1 VIEMI
6 YKIRIYGDPVLKKKA
21 EPVTEINDEIK
32 EILDNML
39 ETMYASNGVGLA
51 ANQVG
56 ILKQLIVM
64 DAGTKDSPKPI
75 KIINPVIIEK
85 SKEKNEYEEGCLSF
99 PGVTEKI
106 YRPAKVKIKFQDINN
121 NEITIDFVGLEA
133 TAIQHEIDHLNGILF
148 INRMSPIKRIMLDK
162 KLKEI
167 KNSKSVEVK

>member
-1 VIEMI
+1 MI

-39 ETMYASNGVGLA
+39 ETMYAANGVGLA

-64 DAGTKDSPKPI
+64 DAGTKESPKPI

>member
-1 VIEMI
+1 MI

>member
-1 VIEMI
+1 MI

-56 ILKQLIVM
+56 ILKQLIVI
-64 DAGTKDSPKPI
+64 DAGTKESPKPI
-75 KIINPVIIEK
+75 KIINPIIIEK

-99 PGVTEKI
+99 PGITEKI

-121 NEITIDFVGLEA
+121 NEIIISFEGLEA

-167 KNSKSVEVK
+167 KNSKPVEMK

>member
-1 VIEMI
+1 MI

-167 KNSKSVEVK
+167 KNSKSVEVKWK